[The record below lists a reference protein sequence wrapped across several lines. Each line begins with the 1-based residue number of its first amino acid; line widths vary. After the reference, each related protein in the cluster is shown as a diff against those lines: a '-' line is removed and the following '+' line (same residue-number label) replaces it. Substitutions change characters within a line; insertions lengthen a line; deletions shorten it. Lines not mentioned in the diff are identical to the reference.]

1 MSEKYIQGHHGDVAL
16 TRLPGEHQVA
26 RFTEHYTAYLET
38 AREDERSSKK
48 LGTLLQIIGV
58 LVALVGL
65 VGLGGPPTIQ
75 VGPEGLTFIQ
85 LIQLVPGPLMTL
97 GFFLVTIGAWIGQK
111 GADPTLCAELYLVRA
126 WRIKMP
132 CGHDCDE
139 PLVVR
144 ATGADTF
151 HLALA
156 SEPAGDTTAA

>member
-1 MSEKYIQGHHGDVAL
+1 MSEKYIQGHHGDVTL
-16 TRLPGEHQVA
+16 TQLPGEHEVA

-38 AREDERSSKK
+38 ARKDEQSSKR
-48 LGTLLQIIGV
+48 LGTLLQIIGI

-65 VGLGGPPTIQ
+65 VGLGGPLTIQ

-85 LIQLVPGPLMTL
+85 MIQLIPGPLMTL
-97 GFFLVTIGAWIGQK
+97 GVFLVSIGAWIGQK
-111 GADPTLCAELYLVRA
+111 GADPVLCAELYLVRA

-139 PLVVR
+139 SLVIR

-156 SEPAGDTTAA
+156 SEAGGDSTEA